1 MELLTKKKISRML
14 AAHDSGEKHLTEG
27 ERILALYAMEMW
39 GRVNEFNKVFG
50 EFSDLA
56 ETVDR
61 YVKETK
67 SNDDL
72 LRFRRLQV
80 RFLELELKRRNLLNI
95 L

>member
-1 MELLTKKKISRML
+1 MELLTKKKISRL
-14 AAHDSGEKHLTEG
+14 LEGHASGEKPLTES
-27 ERILALYAMEMW
+27 EHLLALYAMEMW

-61 YVKETK
+61 FVKETK

-72 LRFRRLQV
+72 NRFKRLQV